1 MQTIPAQDNGKQIV
15 VTDEYWYSDDLRINL
30 MIKHNDPRTG
40 SATLT
45 VTQVGR
51 TEPDAA
57 LFEIPSNYKRAG
69 TP

>member
-1 MQTIPAQDNGKQIV
+1 MQTIPAQDNGKPIV

-45 VTQVGR
+45 VTQVER
-51 TEPDAA
+51 TEPDRAM
-57 LFEIPSNYKRAG
+57 FEIPANYKRAAN
-69 TP
+69 P